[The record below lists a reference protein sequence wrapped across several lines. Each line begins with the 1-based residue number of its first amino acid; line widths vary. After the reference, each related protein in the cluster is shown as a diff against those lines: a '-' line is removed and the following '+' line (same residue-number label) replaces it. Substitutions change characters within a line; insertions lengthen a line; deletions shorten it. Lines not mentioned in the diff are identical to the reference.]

1 MKTNDGRQNSRESA
15 ISSGRVSNFHP
26 CQRAAIRAVFLHRS
40 ESYALSEVARLTGVP
55 PGKLRREVAADL
67 RDASKVRGRWR
78 FTWRQLA
85 YVAMERWTLAEI
97 FEALGDDATAILPPL
112 LTLRTVTVRLP
123 EYVLRAMETIATD
136 EGTTLD
142 DFLYGELLVDFA
154 GAVCTRVG
162 HRIDGYRSAYFF
174 PGRM

>member
-1 MKTNDGRQNSRESA
+1 M
-15 ISSGRVSNFHP
+15 SNFHP
-26 CQRAAIRAVFLHRS
+26 CQREAIRTVFLHRS
-40 ESYALSEVARLTGVP
+40 ESYALSEVARLTGFP

-85 YVAMERWTLAEI
+85 FVAMSQWSLAEI
-97 FEALGDDATAILPPL
+97 FDALGDDAAAVLPPL
-112 LTLRTVTVRLP
+112 LTLRPVTVRLP
-123 EYVLRAMETIATD
+123 EYVVRAMETLATD
-136 EGTTLD
+136 NDTTLD
-142 DFLYGELLVDFA
+142 DFLYGELLLDFA

-174 PGRM
+174 PGRV